1 MQEVTRVDVARLYYD
16 SIDGSPTQL
25 FGDDTPPNDEEV
37 FFAVYVRRAG
47 WDGDFPGLAG
57 HVGDYHDLGYAKE
70 IAGTLAKGY
79 GVEMLLDF
87 CEDDLTQEDGGISA

>member
-37 FFAVYVRRAG
+37 FSQSMC
-47 WDGDFPGLAG
+47 
-57 HVGDYHDLGYAKE
+57 VGPVG
-70 IAGTLAKGY
+70 
-79 GVEMLLDF
+79 M
-87 CEDDLTQEDGGISA
+87 GISPDWQGMWGITMTLDMPRKLREPWPRAMGWKCSWASVKMI